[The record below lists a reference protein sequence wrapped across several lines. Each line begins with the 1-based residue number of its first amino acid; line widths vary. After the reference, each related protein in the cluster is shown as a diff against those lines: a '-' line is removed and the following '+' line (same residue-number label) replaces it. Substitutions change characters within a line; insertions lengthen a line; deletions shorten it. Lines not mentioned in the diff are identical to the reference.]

1 MIVIAEKINAT
12 LPSVKEIIQNRQ
24 QEKLLDLA
32 KQQAEAGANYIDVN
46 VGTGIGSR
54 EDELQAMKW
63 AVETIQSEVQTPLCI
78 DSADPGVLEIGLK
91 SRDGRP
97 SMVNSVKAEKE
108 SLEKVV
114 PLASTYSAPVIA
126 LTLDESGIPKTVDDR
141 MQAAEKIVS
150 ACVRFAV
157 PIENIFFDLLVMP
170 ISTDV
175 KHGLKTLAAITE
187 VKKQFPGCK
196 TVLGISNISYGL
208 PARGRLNAAFLCMAV
223 YAGLDAAIIDPL
235 DHEISAAVKTA
246 EVLVGRDRHCR
257 KYTRAFRKLQQS
269 VGSR

>member
-1 MIVIAEKINAT
+1 MIVIAEKINGT
-12 LPSVKEIIQNRQ
+12 LPVVKKIIQNRD

-32 KQQAEAGANYIDVN
+32 RQQAGAGASYVDIN

-54 EDELQAMKW
+54 EDEIQAMEW
-63 AVETIQSEVQTPLCI
+63 AVKAIQQELETPLCI
-78 DSADPGVLEIGLK
+78 DSADPAVLESGLK
-91 SRDGRP
+91 SRNGRP
-97 SMVNSVKAEKE
+97 SLLNSAKAEKE
-108 SLEKVV
+108 SLDEVV
-114 PLASTYSAPVIA
+114 PLASTYGVPLIA
-126 LTLDESGIPKTVDDR
+126 LTMDESGIPKTVEDR
-141 MQAAEKIVS
+141 LQAAVKVAS
-150 ACVRFAV
+150 ACESFGV
-157 PIENIFFDLLVMP
+157 PIDNVFFDLLVMP

-223 YAGLDAAIIDPL
+223 YAGLDAAIIDPME
-235 DHEISAAVKTA
+235 DEISAAVKTA

-257 KYTRAFRKLQQS
+257 KYTRAFRK
-269 VGSR
+269 

>member
-12 LPSVKEIIQNRQ
+12 VPLVKEIIQNRQ

-32 KQQAEAGANYIDVN
+32 KQQAEAGSNYIDVN

-108 SLEKVV
+108 SLEKVL

-150 ACVRFAV
+150 ACVRFTV

-208 PARGRLNAAFLCMAV
+208 PARGRLNAAFLYMAV

-257 KYTRAFRKLQQS
+257 KYTKAFRK
-269 VGSR
+269 

>member
-12 LPSVKEIIQNRQ
+12 LPVVKEIIQNRQ

-32 KQQAEAGANYIDVN
+32 KQQAKAGASYIDVN

-54 EDELQAMKW
+54 EDEIQAMKW
-63 AVETIQSEVQTPLCI
+63 AVETIQSEVETPLCI

-91 SRDGRP
+91 SRNGRP
-97 SMVNSVKAEKE
+97 SMVNSAKAEKE
-108 SLEKVV
+108 SLAEVV
-114 PLASTYSAPVIA
+114 PLASTYSAPMIA
-126 LTLDESGIPKTVDDR
+126 LTMDESGIPKTVDDR

-150 ACVRFAV
+150 ACESFEV

-208 PARGRLNAAFLCMAV
+208 PARGRLNSAFLCMAV
-223 YAGLDAAIIDPL
+223 YAGLDAAIIDPME
-235 DHEISAAVKTA
+235 DEISAAVRTA

-257 KYTRAFRKLQQS
+257 KYTRAFRT
-269 VGSR
+269 

>member
-1 MIVIAEKINAT
+1 MIVIAEKINGT
-12 LPSVKEIIQNRQ
+12 LPMVKTVIQNRDQ
-24 QEKLLDLA
+24 AALLNLA
-32 KQQAEAGANYIDVN
+32 KEQAAAGASYIDVN

-54 EDELQAMKW
+54 EDEIQAMEW
-63 AVETIQSEVQTPLCI
+63 AVKSIQEEVETPLCI
-78 DSADPGVLEIGLK
+78 DSADPAVLESGLK
-91 SRDGRP
+91 SRNGRP
-97 SMVNSVKAEKE
+97 SLINSAKAEKE
-108 SLEKVV
+108 SLEEVV

-126 LTLDESGIPKTVDDR
+126 LTMDESGIPKTVDDR
-141 MQAAEKIVS
+141 LQAAEKVVT
-150 ACVRFAV
+150 ACERLGV
-157 PIENIFFDLLVMP
+157 PIEDIFFDLLVMP

-223 YAGLDAAIIDPL
+223 YAGLDAAIIDPVE
-235 DHEISAAVKTA
+235 DEISAAVKTA

-257 KYTRAFRKLQQS
+257 KYTRAFRT
-269 VGSR
+269 

>member
-12 LPSVKEIIQNRQ
+12 LASVKEIIQKRQ
-24 QEKLLDLA
+24 QAKLLDLA
-32 KQQAEAGANYIDVN
+32 KQQAEAGASYIDVN

-54 EDELQAMKW
+54 EDEIQAMKW
-63 AVETIQSEVQTPLCI
+63 AVETIQQEVEIPLCI
-78 DSADPGVLEIGLK
+78 DSADPAVLEIGLR
-91 SRDGRP
+91 SRNGRP
-97 SMVNSVKAEKE
+97 SMVNSAKAEKE
-108 SLEKVV
+108 SLEEVV
-114 PLASTYSAPVIA
+114 PLAGTYNVPLIA
-126 LTLDESGIPKTVDDR
+126 LTMDEDGIPKTVDAR
-141 MQAAEKIVS
+141 LQAAAKVVS
-150 ACVRFAV
+150 ASERFGL
-157 PIENIFFDLLVMP
+157 PIENVFFDLLVMP

-223 YAGLDAAIIDPL
+223 YAGLDAAIVDPME
-235 DHEISAAVKTA
+235 DEISTAVKSA

-257 KYTRAFRKLQQS
+257 KYTRAFRK
-269 VGSR
+269 

>member
-1 MIVIAEKINAT
+1 MIVIAEKINGT
-12 LPSVKEIIQNRQ
+12 LPVVKKIIQNRD

-32 KQQAEAGANYIDVN
+32 RQQAGAGASYVDIN

-54 EDELQAMKW
+54 EDEIQAMEW
-63 AVETIQSEVQTPLCI
+63 AVKAIQQELETPLCI
-78 DSADPGVLEIGLK
+78 DSADPAVLESGLK
-91 SRDGRP
+91 SRNGRP
-97 SMVNSVKAEKE
+97 SLLNSAKAEKE
-108 SLEKVV
+108 SLDEVV
-114 PLASTYSAPVIA
+114 PLASTYGVPLIA
-126 LTLDESGIPKTVDDR
+126 LTMDESGIPKTVEDR
-141 MQAAEKIVS
+141 LQAAEKVAS
-150 ACVRFAV
+150 ACESFGV
-157 PIENIFFDLLVMP
+157 PIDNVFFDLLVMP

-223 YAGLDAAIIDPL
+223 YAGLDAAIIDPME
-235 DHEISAAVKTA
+235 DEISAAVKTA

-257 KYTRAFRKLQQS
+257 KYTRAFRK
-269 VGSR
+269 

>member
-1 MIVIAEKINAT
+1 MIVIAEKINGT
-12 LPSVKEIIQNRQ
+12 LPMVKTVIQNRDQ
-24 QEKLLDLA
+24 AALLDLA
-32 KQQAEAGANYIDVN
+32 KAQAAAGASYIDVN

-54 EDELQAMKW
+54 EDEIQAMEW
-63 AVETIQSEVQTPLCI
+63 AVKSIQEEVETPLCI
-78 DSADPGVLEIGLK
+78 DSADPAVLESGLK
-91 SRDGRP
+91 SRNGRP
-97 SMVNSVKAEKE
+97 SLINSAKAEKE
-108 SLEKVV
+108 SLEEVV

-126 LTLDESGIPKTVDDR
+126 LTMDEGGIPKTVDDR
-141 MQAAEKIVS
+141 LQAAEKVVT
-150 ACVRFAV
+150 ACERLGV
-157 PIENIFFDLLVMP
+157 PIEDIFFDLLVMP

-223 YAGLDAAIIDPL
+223 YAGLDAAIIDPVE
-235 DHEISAAVKTA
+235 DEISAAVKTA

-257 KYTRAFRKLQQS
+257 KYTRAFRT
-269 VGSR
+269 